1 MINGYIAAV
10 VTPFKNGKVDI
21 ESFEKYITYIV
32 NSGISGMVVCG
43 STGES
48 LSLSMPEKIE
58 LVKVASRINNGRIK
72 LLAGAID
79 ASTDNCLEMIKNTES
94 YVDGFLCICPFYI
107 KPSQEQIYNHFKML
121 SEATSRDIVLYN
133 NPGRVG
139 VSIGPE
145 AFKKS
150 CALKNVV
157 AIKECASDLS
167 RFTLWRSEVKD
178 SFVFLTG
185 NDDSA
190 CGALAMGAD
199 GVVSV
204 SANVAPELCAKMYSA
219 FKNKDME
226 RFCILRDTLAPLHS
240 LMFAEPSPAPAKY
253 ALSRLGLM
261 SEELRAP
268 LAPVSK
274 ELRNSID
281 VFLEKVGLIR

>member
-10 VTPFKNGKVDI
+10 VTPFKNGKLDI
-21 ESFEKYITYIV
+21 KSFEKYIDYIV
-32 NSGISGMVVCG
+32 HSGVSGMVVVG

-48 LSLSMPEKIE
+48 LSLSMAEKVE
-58 LVKVASRINNGRIK
+58 LVKVASRINQGKIK
-72 LLAGAID
+72 LLAGTID
-79 ASTDNCLEMIKNTES
+79 ASTDNCVEMIKSTEKD
-94 YVDGFLCICPFYI
+94 VDGYLCICPFYI
-107 KPSQEQIYNHFKML
+107 KPSQEQIYNHFKTL
-121 SEATSRDIVLYN
+121 SNATSRDIVLYN

-139 VSIGPE
+139 TSIGLE
-145 AFKKS
+145 TFKKS

-157 AIKECASDLS
+157 AIKECAGDLS

-204 SANVAPELCAKMYSA
+204 SANVAPELCAKMYTA
-219 FKNKDME
+219 FKNNDTE
-226 RFCILRDTLAPLHS
+226 RLNILRDTLAPLHS

-253 ALSRLGLM
+253 ALSRLGYM

-268 LAPVSK
+268 LAPISQD
-274 ELRNSID
+274 LRNSID
-281 VFLEKVGLIR
+281 MFLEKVGLIR